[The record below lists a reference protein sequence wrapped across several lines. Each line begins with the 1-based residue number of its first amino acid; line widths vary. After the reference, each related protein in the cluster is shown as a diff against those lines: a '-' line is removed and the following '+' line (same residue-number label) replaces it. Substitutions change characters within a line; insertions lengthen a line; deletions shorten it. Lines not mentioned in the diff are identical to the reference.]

1 LKKIWRIRN
10 ESRAVS
16 PVIATILMVAITVV
30 LAASVYLTALS
41 FGTSTQS
48 TPAAAMTYQK
58 TGTGWY
64 TFTVGGVT
72 RNGIISNDVMVMVT
86 PNDGLSVINSTN
98 EVLQAGYS
106 ISVIGTTSGMTYTIT
121 LVYLLTGGAICQTRW
136 TAT

>member
-1 LKKIWRIRN
+1 
-10 ESRAVS
+10 
-16 PVIATILMVAITVV
+16 MVAITVV

-48 TPAAAMTYQK
+48 TPTAAMTYQK
-58 TGTGWY
+58 TGVGWY

-72 RNGIISNDVMVMVT
+72 RNDVRSNDVMVSVT
-86 PNDGLSVINSTN
+86 PNSGLSIINSTN
-98 EVLQAGYS
+98 IHLQAGYS

-121 LVYLLTGGAICQTRW
+121 LVYTITGGSICQTRW